1 MTDPLSFS
9 TYEAKARF
17 SEVVRLV
24 REGKTVTITYHGEP
38 VAEMRPFDEGEDL
51 GQRLERMQRNGTLVI
66 SPEPFERPAPLADR
80 PGALQR
86 FIDERHL

>member
-1 MTDPLSFS
+1 MTDPLRFS

-17 SEVVRLV
+17 SEVMRMV

-51 GQRLERMQRNGTLVI
+51 SRRLDRMQRNGTLVM
-66 SPEPFERPAPLADR
+66 SHERFERPAPLADR
-80 PGALQR
+80 PGALKR